1 MTMRSRAKLLLPM
14 LVLLLSGAAYY
25 SLVSSKSQR
34 ERPVLAEKVWQIN
47 VMTAQRQA
55 LSPRLTLYGRIE
67 SPELLKSAAPG
78 GGIIERVFVRNGAT
92 VKQGD
97 PLVTMDRRDF
107 NAALLQAE
115 ADLRDIDSQIA
126 ELEIRHRSNQ
136 AALQTES
143 ELASLADAEV
153 ERLVQL
159 KKQNL
164 SADTALNAARSEL
177 GRRQLEVTARQFEVD
192 SYPTQL
198 RILEARQDR
207 NKAKLAETRL
217 AMERSELHAP
227 FDAIVSEVGVAAGD
241 RVSLGQI
248 LVSLFP
254 LDTLEIRAHLPTSYI
269 GSVQHAI
276 GARQTLFASI
286 ANRTALG
293 RFPMLRLAGEA
304 EATGIDAYFSLDSA
318 VTQFR
323 PGELL
328 ALELELP
335 TENDVFAI
343 PYQAIY
349 GNSRIYKVEGDRLV
363 AVEVETIGQSRAED
377 QSAQVLIRSQQ
388 IDDGDLIAA
397 THLPNAVSGLKV
409 EHNSAQ

>member
-1 MTMRSRAKLLLPM
+1 MTARSRNKLLLPI
-14 LVLLLSGAAYY
+14 LVLLLCGAAYY
-25 SLVSSKSQR
+25 SLVSSKTQR
-34 ERPVLAEKVWQIN
+34 DRPVLAEKVWQIN
-47 VMTAQRQA
+47 VMAAKRQA
-55 LSPRLTLYGRIE
+55 LSPNLTLYGRIE
-67 SPELLKSAAPG
+67 SPELLKAAAPG
-78 GGIIERVFVRNGAT
+78 GGIIEQVFVRNGAE

-107 NAALLQAE
+107 SAALLQAE
-115 ADLRDIDSQIA
+115 ADLRDIDGQIA

-136 AALQTES
+136 SALETER

-153 ERLVQL
+153 ERLVEL

-177 GRRQLEVTARQFEVD
+177 GRRQLLVTARQFEVD
-192 SYPTQL
+192 SHPTQL
-198 RILEARQDR
+198 RILKARQDR
-207 NKAKLAETRL
+207 HQAKLAETRL
-217 AMERSELHAP
+217 AMERSDLQAP
-227 FDAIVSEVGVAAGD
+227 FDAIVSEVSVAAGD

-254 LDTLEIRAHLPTSYI
+254 LDSLEIRAHLPSNYI
-269 GSVQHAI
+269 ESVQQSI
-276 GARQTLFASI
+276 GAQQILFAS
-286 ANRTALG
+286 AVNRTDPD
-293 RFPMLRLAGEA
+293 RFPLLRLAGEA
-304 EATGIDAYFSLDSA
+304 EATGIDAYFSLDGV

-335 TENDVFAI
+335 KENDVFAV

-363 AVEVETIGQSRAED
+363 AIEVETIGQSRAED
-377 QSAQVLIRSQQ
+377 QSALVLIRSLQ
-388 IDDGDLIAA
+388 INDGDIIAA

-409 EHNSAQ
+409 EHSEQ

>member
-1 MTMRSRAKLLLPM
+1 MNARSGAKLLLPM
-14 LVLLLSGAAYY
+14 LVLLLSGAVYY
-25 SLVSSKSQR
+25 SLVSSKTQR
-34 ERPVLAEKVWQIN
+34 DRPVLAEKVWQID
-47 VMTAQRQA
+47 VMTARRQA

-78 GGIIERVFVRNGAT
+78 GGIIERVFVRNGAA

-115 ADLRDIDSQIA
+115 ADLRDIDGQIA
-126 ELEIRHRSNQ
+126 ELDIRYRSNQ
-136 AALQTES
+136 SALQTES
-143 ELASLADAEV
+143 KLASLADAEV
-153 ERLVQL
+153 DRLVKL

-177 GRRQLEVTARQFEVD
+177 GRRQLQVTARQFEVD
-192 SYPTQL
+192 SHPTQL
-198 RILEARQDR
+198 RILKARHDR
-207 NKAKLAETRL
+207 NQAKLAETRL
-217 AMERSELHAP
+217 AMERSDLRAP
-227 FDAIVSEVGVAAGD
+227 FDAIVSEVDVAAGD

-269 GSVQHAI
+269 ESVQLAI
-276 GARQTLFASI
+276 GARQALYARIS
-286 ANRTALG
+286 NRSELG
-293 RFPMLRLAGEA
+293 RFPMLRLAGQA
-304 EATGIDAYFSLDSA
+304 EATGIDAYFSLDTA
-318 VTQFR
+318 VIQFR

-349 GNSRIYKVEGDRLV
+349 GNSRIYKVEGARLV
-363 AVEVETIGQSRAED
+363 AVEVETIGQSRAAD

-388 IDDGDLIAA
+388 INDGDLIAA

-409 EHNSAQ
+409 EHNAQ